1 MRIKIDVIGEK
12 NRLSKN
18 GEMPL
23 TIRLTQNKR
32 RRYVRIG
39 IEIKPEYWD
48 EIKNKVRPNCPNGEY
63 IESIITSKLG
73 EYQKQVLEFQA
84 IGREYSM
91 NQLLEAVNKPTVNK
105 TVVSYLNFIIDT
117 LMKNNKI
124 GNAAHYKALLCSL
137 QKFINCSCLEFID
150 IDSSFLSKY
159 ETYLRGLGNKGN
171 TISMKMRT
179 LKATYNK
186 AIKENLVKKDY
197 YPFDNY
203 ILSRLKETT
212 PKRAISKEDILKIID
227 FDVKTI
233 SKRPQ
238 SLLQFSKDL
247 FLFSYLSCGINI
259 ADMAHLKSSN
269 IILDRVIYKRQKT
282 GKQINFLLQPYA
294 KGIIE
299 RYEGLNGEYIFPI
312 LNDAINKTVEQ
323 QFRRIKKITYVVNK
337 NLQKIGDKIGL
348 SINLTSYVARHSY
361 ATVLKNSGVNVALI
375 SETLGHSD
383 LKTTQIYLDSFE
395 NSQIDEAMKN
405 LLYS

>member
-1 MRIKIDVIGEK
+1 MNVKIEVVCD
-12 NRLSKN
+12 
-18 GEMPL
+18 
-23 TIRLTQNKR
+23 KR
-32 RRYVRIG
+32 RILSDGKYPLVICLTKGRNRKYLRLG
-39 IEIKPEYWD
+39 ISVNEQFWD
-48 EIKNKVRPNCPNGEY
+48 FNKSRPKKNCPDFVY
-63 IESIITSKLG
+63 IETIITNKLK
-73 EYQKQVLEFQA
+73 EYQKQILEFQA
-84 IGREYSM
+84 IGREYSI
-91 NQLLEAVNKPTVNK
+91 NQLLGAVNKPTTNK
-105 TVVSYLNFIIDT
+105 TVAAYLNNIIDT
-117 LMKNNKI
+117 LLNNNKI

-137 QKFINCSCLEFID
+137 QKFTNCSCLEFID
-150 IDSSFLSKY
+150 IDSSFLTRY
-159 ETYLRGLGNKGN
+159 ETYLRSLGNKGN

-197 YPFDNY
+197 YPFDSYN
-203 ILSRLKETT
+203 LSRLKETT
-212 PKRAISKEDILKIID
+212 PKRAISKEDIFKIID

-238 SLLQFSKDL
+238 SLLQLSKDL

-269 IILDRVIYKRQKT
+269 IILNRVIYKRQKT

-294 KGIIE
+294 KGVIE

-312 LNDAINKTVEQ
+312 INDAINKTAEQ

-348 SINLTSYVARHSY
+348 PIHLTSYVARHSY
-361 ATVLKNSGVNVALI
+361 ATVLKRSGVNVALI

-405 LLYS
+405 LL